1 MNNGVK
7 HRMIVGI
14 GSFMF
19 PIPRFFSQK
28 GLGKGVCG
36 AKEKTTLLSDQE
48 QCVHYYIVEQMAVAR
63 EPIRAKSVSTAL
75 GIPVEKVVQM
85 IDKLE
90 GLKTFLFRSDGK
102 TVDWAYPLS
111 LQNTGHELISLKGE
125 RLFAA

>member
-1 MNNGVK
+1 MSLLIKKYNK
-7 HRMIVGI
+7 
-14 GSFMF
+14 SFQLT
-19 PIPRFFSQK
+19 FF
-28 GLGKGVCG
+28 CC
-36 AKEKTTLLSDQE
+36 A
-48 QCVHYYIVEQMAVAR
+48 
-63 EPIRAKSVSTAL
+63 PKSVSTAL
-75 GIPVEKVVQM
+75 VIPIEKIVQM

>member
-1 MNNGVK
+1 MNNGLK
-7 HRMIVGI
+7 HRLIVGI

-19 PIPRFFSQK
+19 PIPRFFSKK
-28 GLGKGVCG
+28 GLGKGVCS
-36 AKEKTTLLSDQE
+36 AKKKTTLLSDQE
-48 QCVHYYIVEQMAVAR
+48 QRVHYYIVEQMAVAR
-63 EPIRAKSVSTAL
+63 EPIQTISVSTAL
-75 GIPVEKVVQM
+75 GIPVEKIVQM